1 MRSTPTTPYSD
12 FIYLM
17 EKALCN
23 TGECRIYG
31 EYNTIKGAYV
41 EYIGKENLNYM
52 FNYASSIWYSGSFG
66 QTEPWE
72 VCIVTADLNKEAI
85 DSIPLVVD
93 FFMHRRKFIVVIDN
107 SIVNDCYFAGNTV
120 KAYSD
125 EEKLEKLCRIKSA
138 LGGAI
143 YGFIDRVIFPNDN
156 SIPREIRI
164 NIINTISSYI
174 CSWYLY
180 NFARASRKI
189 LREVDEENIK
199 KIYKDKVSPEEL
211 EKILDWYDKD
221 MEYCRVFD
229 GSFPDIDRVEGA
241 SFRYRAAFGINV
253 LYSNDGKRIDV
264 LNDTQENLKEITSS
278 IKDTIKNINDV
289 IGADKTPEP
298 EEEKPAPKKRT
309 TKKSTTSTK
318 KTTTSRKSTKKEETV
333 DDTKD

>member
-31 EYNTIKGAYV
+31 EYNTIRGAYV
-41 EYIGKENLNYM
+41 EYVGKENLNYM
-52 FNYASSIWYSGSFG
+52 FNYASSTWYSGSFG

-72 VCIVTADLNKEAI
+72 VCIVTADLNKEVNKDAPILFI
-85 DSIPLVVD
+85 DSFL
-93 FFMHRRKFIVVIDN
+93 HRRKFIVIIDN
-107 SIVNDCYFAGNTV
+107 SIVNDCYFAGNSV

-125 EEKLEKLCRIKSA
+125 EEKFEKLCRIKYA
-138 LGGAI
+138 IGAAM
-143 YGFIDRVIFPNDN
+143 YGFIDRVIFTNYNNLP
-156 SIPREIRI
+156 SEIRT
-164 NIINTISSYI
+164 NIISTISSYI

-180 NFARASRKI
+180 NFARASKKI
-189 LREVDEENIK
+189 LREVDEDK
-199 KIYKDKVSPEEL
+199 FMKTYKDKVTPEEL
-211 EKILDWYDKD
+211 ETVLDWYDKD
-221 MEYCRVFD
+221 MEYCKVFE

-241 SFRYRAAFGINV
+241 SFRYRIAFGISV
-253 LYSNDGKRIDV
+253 IFDDEKQIDYSKDIQDNI
-264 LNDTQENLKEITSS
+264 NS

-289 IGADKTPEP
+289 LGTDTTPES